1 MNGDVSRSLLFF
13 EFVFHQAPQDRK
25 TLFAPQ
31 SPTPSQPHAMIS
43 WLTIPNNCSRVG
55 LLGLPF
61 HEQLMNNSWT
71 VHERRCIS
79 LNCSLRVC
87 PSFFK
92 PRHRR
97 KHHFPLPLVPW
108 PKTTPEK
115 DSWTKTENDPWKRFM
130 NKLHEQLLNKI
141 HERVLQKNTASVTSG
156 EKDLWTTAVW
166 WKRFM
171 NGSVAFFFLYERRR
185 PGWKVS
191 TFFAHDNIIF
201 INFGANYKKSISI
214 KFI

>member
-1 MNGDVSRSLLFF
+1 MNGDVSRSLILF

-25 TLFAPQ
+25 TLFTPQ

-108 PKTTPEK
+108 PITTHER
-115 DSWTKTENDPWKRFM
+115 DSWTRFM
-130 NKLHEQLLNKI
+130 NSSWTEFMDGPWKI
-141 HERVLQKNTASVTSG
+141 AANVTSG
-156 EKDLWTTAVW
+156 EKDSWTTAVW

-171 NGSVAFFFLYERRR
+171 NGSVVIFYMNGSGPEEKSQWSSLTTIANS
-185 PGWKVS
+185 VS
-191 TFFAHDNIIF
+191 
-201 INFGANYKKSISI
+201 SWLS
-214 KFI
+214 

>member
-1 MNGDVSRSLLFF
+1 MRRTIASGRSWAYRFMNNSWTIHEQFMNGDVSRALVLF

-25 TLFAPQ
+25 TLFTPQ

-108 PKTTPEK
+108 PKTTHKK
-115 DSWTKTENDPWKRFM
+115 DSWTSFMNSSWTRFM
-130 NKLHEQLLNKI
+130 NGSYKKHSQCN
-141 HERVLQKNTASVTSG
+141 
-156 EKDLWTTAVW
+156 VW

-171 NGSVAFFFLYERRR
+171 NDSSLVKKIYERL
-185 PGWKVS
+185 GG
-191 TFFAHDNIIF
+191 FFSFLWTA
-201 INFGANYKKSISI
+201 AARMKSLNVLFSWQ
-214 KFI
+214 KE